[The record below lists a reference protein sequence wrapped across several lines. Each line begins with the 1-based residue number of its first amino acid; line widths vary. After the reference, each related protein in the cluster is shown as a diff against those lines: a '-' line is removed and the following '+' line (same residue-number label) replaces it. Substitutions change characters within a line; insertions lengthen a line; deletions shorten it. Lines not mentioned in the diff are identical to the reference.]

1 MTSSCHVATAP
12 LSRISMR
19 RKMIVLQSQ
28 HHTRRPANT
37 YKTKGKLTLVD
48 DAMSNLAALE
58 QAVSPI
64 QPVDIV

>member
-1 MTSSCHVATAP
+1 
-12 LSRISMR
+12 
-19 RKMIVLQSQ
+19 MIVLQSQ